1 MEHAFKSMYERLADF
16 ITKNRDFNKATVI
29 LEAGCGS
36 GQLTIPLVKKL
47 MKTKEACFKFIAFDI
62 SAGPYKGNLEILK
75 KRIRKEKLG
84 KFVIPIKGDV
94 RNMNTIDD
102 ESVDL
107 IVSNELFCELDR
119 KSLKMALKEFHR
131 ILKPAGQMVHG
142 ELNPVPENEAQ
153 KLVIEANAHSLDTMQ
168 PKPEWFSPFVDE
180 VAISMHKIGFKN
192 ITVKYFE
199 TNLKMDFDTAIK
211 KLKQWKTDPSFIEKR
226 LNDLRR
232 YGLEYPIEHFIF
244 CEK

>member
-1 MEHAFKSMYERLADF
+1 MYERLADF

-29 LEAGCGS
+29 LEAGCGR

-47 MKTKEACFKFIAFDI
+47 MKTRKVDFKFIAFDI
-62 SAGPYKGNLEILK
+62 SVGPYKGDLDVLK

-84 KFVIPIKGDV
+84 KFIMPIEGDV
-94 RNMNTIDD
+94 TNMNIIDD

-107 IVSNELFCELDR
+107 IVSNELFCELD
-119 KSLKMALKEFHR
+119 KKGLEMALKEFHR
-131 ILKPAGQMVHG
+131 ILKPTGQLVHG

-153 KLVIEANAHSLDTMQ
+153 KLVIEANARSLETMQ
-168 PKPEWFSPFVDE
+168 PKPEWFSPFSDE
-180 VAISMHKIGFKN
+180 VAIEMHKIGFKN

-199 TNLKMDFDTAIK
+199 TKLKMDFDTAIRR
-211 KLKQWKTDPSFIEKR
+211 LKQWKTDPAFIEKR
-226 LNDLRR
+226 LNDLKK
-232 YGLEYPIEHFIF
+232 YGLEFPVEHVVF